1 MQIINEPTSLK
12 SIWENKQTDYNE
24 ILKIVVDIEN
34 VIIAV
39 DGIMHA
45 DLENLLLENGSE
57 QKNLWG
63 ANVFPL
69 NKEED
74 LIEYVSFINI
84 RPSQNNR
91 SMEINDI
98 KIKNTI
104 KDIVNK
110 MLIH

>member
-34 VIIAV
+34 EIIAV